1 MEKSI
6 SQYQK
11 AFNTMVERLKNNEQ
25 ILAAMVFGSMVT
37 GDLWDKSDIDMF
49 VVTSE
54 RISDIKNIY
63 MEEMEIPVHVKFMSK
78 SKFLKLHTM
87 DLKGGF
93 MHRIFASSRLVF
105 SKDQDITT
113 YYDKGRFYPD
123 LDRER
128 WNMVYFGKL
137 LKNIDVCRKYLHNDG
152 VYTAYTSAIKCS
164 EEFAKLYVNLLGY
177 MISKDATI
185 MAMDLNDAFKERVDE
200 LFFNKEDVIKAI
212 ENMLTFIEKYVEA
225 NLKEINSILLEYMQ
239 SKDSFLSAEDIKKDA
254 LFSDFD
260 ISIEAILEKLSEKEV
275 IKKETRPFK
284 TNNGKVL
291 FNEIVF
297 FV

>member
-1 MEKSI
+1 
-6 SQYQK
+6 
-11 AFNTMVERLKNNEQ
+11 
-25 ILAAMVFGSMVT
+25 
-37 GDLWDKSDIDMF
+37 
-49 VVTSE
+49 
-54 RISDIKNIY
+54 
-63 MEEMEIPVHVKFMSK
+63 
-78 SKFLKLHTM
+78 
-87 DLKGGF
+87 
-93 MHRIFASSRLVF
+93 
-105 SKDQDITT
+105 
-113 YYDKGRFYPD
+113 
-123 LDRER
+123 
-128 WNMVYFGKL
+128 MVYFGKL
-137 LKNIDVCRKYLHNDG
+137 LKCIDVCRKYLHNDG
-152 VYTAYTSAIKCS
+152 VYTAYTSAMKCS

-200 LFFNKEDVIKAI
+200 LFFNKGDTIKAI
-212 ENMLTFIEKYVEA
+212 ENMLAFIEKYVEA
-225 NLKEINSILLEYMQ
+225 NLKDINSILLEYMQ

-260 ISIEAILEKLSEKEV
+260 IAIEAVLEKLSEKEV